1 MSVSYECVKVR
12 FLKLCLNYYLY
23 AETPLGSGIHSV
35 QHSLTAVY
43 LQDIHRLIEY

>member
-23 AETPLGSGIHSV
+23 AETPLGLGIYSG

-43 LQDIHRLIEY
+43 IKDIRRLIEY